1 MFAATYNQIN
11 NISQLMFDTMKK
23 SRKPSATKRILS
35 PTLVDIGW
43 VVYMLFVVSIEI
55 SVQNQTLF
63 QYVANLLFDSINFSK
78 NAT

>member
-1 MFAATYNQIN
+1 MFAATYSQIN

-43 VVYMLFVVSIEI
+43 LVYMLFVVSIEI
-55 SVQNQTLF
+55 SV
-63 QYVANLLFDSINFSK
+63 
-78 NAT
+78 